1 MTRLEA
7 WSPRGVLVPRPMLLV
22 ALTSISSCIV
32 MILLT
37 LHRPEEWVGW
47 LPSSISVSES
57 AAACWPACIGSSV
70 GSFLASRARRY
81 GVLPWSSA
89 APRPMGEQARPVLLW
104 SFLGVLLGYLAAVLG
119 MSWRSLSA
127 ELLPD
132 GWSSPELLLSI
143 PTVASYLLVWVAMA
157 VWLGRL
163 ANPTLALPVA
173 IFAPFSWYAGMA
185 YFAGD
190 GPLGS
195 LAVGDGRVFD
205 YVKPGAGVLVTRFFF
220 WTALALCLC
229 MGALGRTGTFRR
241 TAWIVSGLAGAAL
254 LQGPAYVAIGGSG
267 NGICRGVEPVTCLDG
282 AHAAL
287 MTRYRTEIARIVEAL
302 PENLRPSYWSSDP
315 RFVKHGGD
323 TILAPPVAGYMYPA
337 HTIDAAMFVARVG
350 DALFVGPCISSG
362 RGSDTAMTLVAWWR
376 LSHGINPSTAAY
388 PGDTNFP
395 PAWDAGFDRR
405 MSRAR
410 EFAALSR
417 ADRDA
422 WLSAHASEIRTC
434 RAPEPGL

>member
-1 MTRLEA
+1 MVGSARESDPCPARSDIRPIFLVCRDGLFRGRRSTWKSGGRRRPGFRLCQARRRSTRHQILLLDGA
-7 WSPRGVLVPRPMLLV
+7 RAMSVYGCPRPHRHLQAHRLDCQW
-22 ALTSISSCIV
+22 SCGG
-32 MILLT
+32 
-37 LHRPEEWVGW
+37 R
-47 LPSSISVSES
+47 
-57 AAACWPACIGSSV
+57 
-70 GSFLASRARRY
+70 
-81 GVLPWSSA
+81 SSA
-89 APRPMGEQARPVLLW
+89 
-104 SFLGVLLGYLAAVLG
+104 
-119 MSWRSLSA
+119 
-127 ELLPD
+127 
-132 GWSSPELLLSI
+132 
-143 PTVASYLLVWVAMA
+143 
-157 VWLGRL
+157 
-163 ANPTLALPVA
+163 
-173 IFAPFSWYAGMA
+173 
-185 YFAGD
+185 
-190 GPLGS
+190 
-195 LAVGDGRVFD
+195 
-205 YVKPGAGVLVTRFFF
+205 
-220 WTALALCLC
+220 
-229 MGALGRTGTFRR
+229 
-241 TAWIVSGLAGAAL
+241 
-254 LQGPAYVAIGGSG
+254 GPAYVAIGGSG